1 MTTKRLVR
9 ISYFTMLTVIGG
21 LIRIPVPLTP
31 IRFTLQALFV
41 AASGLVLGGRDGAF
55 AQIAYAVLG
64 LVGLPIFTTGGGIG
78 YVFEPSF
85 GYILGFP
92 LQAFITGFLVG
103 RKKTLSVLKL
113 FLCAFAG
120 LVASYLLGIAYQV
133 MILTLVSHSAFAA
146 ALATVPSVLLMLV
159 KDAVLIYLLCLL
171 YPKIMN
177 LIGKANEKAKTQENV
192 QTELKREQ
200 PQPEGE
206 DGADEPEP
214 APPKNPVPEPAGLI
228 KP

>member
-1 MTTKRLVR
+1 MNAVKP
-9 ISYFTMLTVIGG
+9 
-21 LIRIPVPLTP
+21 PV
-31 IRFTLQALFV
+31 
-41 AASGLVLGGRDGAF
+41 S
-55 AQIAYAVLG
+55 
-64 LVGLPIFTTGGGIG
+64 LPAENT
-78 YVFEPSF
+78 
-85 GYILGFP
+85 
-92 LQAFITGFLVG
+92 
-103 RKKTLSVLKL
+103 RR
-113 FLCAFAG
+113 
-120 LVASYLLGIAYQV
+120 
-133 MILTLVSHSAFAA
+133 
-146 ALATVPSVLLMLV
+146 PSVLLMLV